1 MAPRRFGLTA
11 RTVQHAT
18 GNGRTQR
25 LADGNGL
32 YLLVAPGGSK
42 SWVLRTLVKGK
53 RTDIGLGG
61 VSLVSLAKAR
71 EEALLLRR
79 IAREG
84 GDPLVER
91 RQTRRRV
98 PTFEEA
104 ARQVH
109 EVHSVTFRNVK
120 HRKAWLS
127 SLTPIFEVIGKK
139 PVDAVTSA
147 DLLSALNP
155 FWLTRQETARRVLQ
169 RIRVIF
175 DWCTAKGF
183 CTGDL
188 PTYGLTKALPRQ
200 RASKAHHPA
209 LPYREVP
216 DFVKALQRSDTGEI
230 VKLAFEF
237 MILTATR
244 TSEVLGA
251 MWDEIDIEAQTWT
264 IPGNRI
270 KAGRE
275 HRVPLSPRCLEILKR
290 ARELTDGGPYVFS
303 GRRPRKPLSNM
314 VFLMA
319 LRRMGRRDITA
330 HGFRS
335 SFRDWAEE
343 RTNFPRSVCEAALA
357 HTVRDKTEAAY
368 RRTDLFERRRKLMN
382 TWSRHATAQPARV
395 VSIGASV

>member
-209 LPYREVP
+209 LPYREVSG
-216 DFVKALQRSDTGEI
+216 FVKALQSADTGET

-251 MWDEIDIEAQTWT
+251 MWEEIDIEAQTWT
-264 IPGNRI
+264 IPGSRI

-275 HRVPLSPRCLEILKR
+275 H
-290 ARELTDGGPYVFS
+290 
-303 GRRPRKPLSNM
+303 
-314 VFLMA
+314 
-319 LRRMGRRDITA
+319 
-330 HGFRS
+330 
-335 SFRDWAEE
+335 
-343 RTNFPRSVCEAALA
+343 PRSAVASLP
-357 HTVRDKTEAAY
+357 RDTEAS
-368 RRTDLFERRRKLMN
+368 E
-382 TWSRHATAQPARV
+382 
-395 VSIGASV
+395 GAE